1 MGKTGL
7 HNILEACVFENP
19 VIIGKNYKKFNESIE
34 LVNLHGII
42 SVKNQNEFD
51 EAFNK
56 LLENEDFRINKTNI
70 IKNYFKGKTGATN
83 QIIKNLTV

>member
-1 MGKTGL
+1 MFLK
-7 HNILEACVFENP
+7 ILLLLE
-19 VIIGKNYKKFNESIE
+19 NYKKFNESIE